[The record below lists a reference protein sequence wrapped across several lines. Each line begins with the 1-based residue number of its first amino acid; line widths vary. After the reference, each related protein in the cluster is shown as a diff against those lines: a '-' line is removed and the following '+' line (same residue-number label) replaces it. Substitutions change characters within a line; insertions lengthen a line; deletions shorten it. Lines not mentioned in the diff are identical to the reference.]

1 MGEKR
6 KKEKSGVG
14 GGGAEKEENE
24 PLSIRVTLL
33 KKTTLGFVLVFFCH
47 VNITIQSL

>member
-6 KKEKSGVG
+6 KKEKSG
-14 GGGAEKEENE
+14 GGGAVKEENE
-24 PLSIRVTLL
+24 PHSKLTLL

>member
-6 KKEKSGVG
+6 KKEKS

>member
-6 KKEKSGVG
+6 KKEKSGV

>member
-6 KKEKSGVG
+6 KKEKSG